1 MQFYES
7 LIPCHLHDLALF
19 PGYLTEHF
27 KKGIFSILL
36 SKRDWCGIALDK
48 CHEMKINKDAKL
60 AVIRPTSERMTS
72 IANYLPFRA
81 KCVNNLKSQI
91 LPQNERNITCYT
103 VTTRDR
109 ATTEHVKTMLA
120 VINSTGM
127 YENEQSNRGLWNIL
141 EKKEATNEQAH
152 DLLNFRSIGQE
163 SYELYV
169 KDRLLKEVRMKI
181 LSTFTTTNVHKQKE
195 RKLSQCFLKWQLAWA
210 AENIRLW
217 HP

>member
-7 LIPCHLHDLALF
+7 LIPRHLHDLALF

-127 YENEQSNRGLWNIL
+127 YENEQSNRGLWKR
-141 EKKEATNEQAH
+141 KKLQMNKHMICLTSDPSAKNHMSFMLRTGC
-152 DLLNFRSIGQE
+152 S
-163 SYELYV
+163 
-169 KDRLLKEVRMKI
+169 KK
-181 LSTFTTTNVHKQKE
+181 
-195 RKLSQCFLKWQLAWA
+195 
-210 AENIRLW
+210 
-217 HP
+217 